1 MRTRPRGARNGWG
14 WSAALL
20 PVVLACGP
28 ATTGTTEPQPPPAD
42 VGTEPPP
49 ADVGTEPPP
58 DGVEP
63 APVDAAPQEVG
74 ALPGPPGADPP
85 GFEPFEPLPEA
96 AELARVLWKIE
107 GPLDAAALRDGTT
120 AAVAEVARCLSG
132 AAPGGRL
139 PLHLILDV
147 SGRVVEVGGPL
158 AEAGLREAIT
168 CAQDALRMLRFP
180 EAAEETTLRLIV
192 ER

>member
-1 MRTRPRGARNGWG
+1 MRGEREDARNRWG

-20 PVVLACGP
+20 LVAGACGP
-28 ATTGTTEPQPPPAD
+28 ATTGTVEPQPPPPAD
-42 VGTEPPP
+42 VGAEPA
-49 ADVGTEPPP
+49 ADA
-58 DGVEP
+58 VEP
-63 APVDAAPQEVG
+63 APVDAEPQEVG
-74 ALPGPPGADPP
+74 PLPGPPGADPA
-85 GFEPFEPLPEA
+85 GFEPFEPLPEGV
-96 AELARVLWKIE
+96 ELARVLWKLE
-107 GPLDAAALRDGTT
+107 GPLEAAALRDGAN
-120 AAVAEVARCLSG
+120 AAVTEVGRCLSG

-158 AEAGLREAIT
+158 AESGMREAIT

-180 EAAEETTLRLIV
+180 EAAGETTLRLIV